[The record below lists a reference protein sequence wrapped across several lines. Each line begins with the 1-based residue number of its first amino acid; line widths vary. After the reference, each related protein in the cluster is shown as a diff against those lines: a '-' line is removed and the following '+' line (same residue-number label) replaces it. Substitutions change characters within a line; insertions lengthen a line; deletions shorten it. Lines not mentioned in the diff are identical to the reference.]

1 MSGVVVV
8 AGATGFVGS
17 HAVRALREAGY
28 TVRGG
33 TRSPERARAAE
44 PEIDWVH
51 LDVADE
57 ASMAAALAGA
67 DALVYLVHQMR
78 EHADNLL
85 QSERD
90 SALRVRTAAEV
101 AGVRRVVYLGGPDP
115 GRDASEHLAARL
127 ETGRVLRA
135 GKVSTIELQASM
147 IIGAGSESW
156 LIVRDLAFRLPVMVL
171 PKWLERRSQPIG
183 IADVAQAITRS
194 ISLEVEGSACLPLP
208 GPEVLSAKDIMLR
221 VAGMHD
227 RRPLMIPIPVLTPS
241 LSSHWIRLVTRA
253 DYGIARQLVDGLT
266 GDLIA
271 GPDDFWSRCADIS
284 PTPLHRVMQDALDDE
299 PPLPGSQRVWERV
312 VRSLSLPSREHAPG

>member
-17 HAVRALREAGY
+17 HAVRALRQAGY

-33 TRSPERARAAE
+33 TRSPERARASE
-44 PEIDWVH
+44 PDVEWVH

-57 ASMAAALAGA
+57 ASLASALKGA

-78 EHADNLL
+78 EHPDNLL

-90 SALRVRTAAEV
+90 SALRVRAAAEA
-101 AGVRRVVYLGGPDP
+101 AGIRRLVYLGGPDP
-115 GRDASEHLAARL
+115 GEDASEHLAARL

-135 GKVSTIELQASM
+135 GSVSTVELQASM

-171 PKWLERRSQPIG
+171 PRWLERKSQPIG
-183 IADVAQAITRS
+183 IADVALAITRS
-194 ISLEVEGSACLPLP
+194 VSLELEGSACLPLP
-208 GPEVLSAKDIMLR
+208 GPEALSAKNIMLR
-221 VAGMHD
+221 AAAMNG
-227 RRPLMIPIPVLTPS
+227 RRPFMVPVPVLTPA

-253 DYGIARQLVDGLT
+253 DYSIARQLVDGLT

-271 GPDDFWSRCADIS
+271 GPDDFWSRCPDLT
-284 PTPLHRVMQDALDDE
+284 PTPLNIAMRAALDDE
-299 PPLPGSQRVWERV
+299 EALPRAQRVWERV
-312 VRSLSLPSREHAPG
+312 VRVVSLRAP